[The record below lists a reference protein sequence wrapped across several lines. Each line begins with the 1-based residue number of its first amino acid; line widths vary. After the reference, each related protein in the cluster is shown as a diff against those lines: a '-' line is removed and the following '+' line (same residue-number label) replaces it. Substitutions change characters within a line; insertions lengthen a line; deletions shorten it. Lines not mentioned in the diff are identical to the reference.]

1 MTSTLSQDSSINNI
15 QEKKKRSTFIDQLD
29 VPLNDENDYLNN
41 DDIVDN
47 DNEHVLH
54 ANIKETSAQIH
65 DNVDSK

>member
-54 ANIKETSAQIH
+54 ENIKETFAQIH